1 MKSVVEVTEF
11 DKVKEYISELAIS
24 EVGKMMVLNSKIYDD
39 IETIKTQITYTTEA
53 RKLYDLNLKLPLE
66 NFSDLT
72 TSIKDAKK
80 RLKLSAQEIWD
91 IANLLRNSRLVKTF
105 LEKNQEEALFL
116 SQIAKDLFVLKDFED
131 KVFDTFDSSLK
142 VKESASTELKRLYQS
157 LSDTLANIKST
168 VSKLLSDNDFT
179 DNLRDTIYTQR
190 DGRTVFQVKAESKN
204 KILGIVHDV
213 SATGQTFFIEPKE
226 LTELHNK
233 QRETEIL
240 INIETD
246 RILKAF
252 SDEIGNHFEEIL
264 STQEKLGEID
274 FHFAKGKYSQKTDS
288 TPAEIS
294 QEPKIILQSMKN
306 PVLMRVCDNVI
317 ENDFNAGKNNLCTI
331 ITGSNTGGKTVI
343 LKTVGLC
350 VLMTKAGFH
359 IPCSKAEIYPFKN
372 IFADIGDQQNIIQSL
387 STFSS
392 HIKNLVQMSIEADKN
407 TLILIDEI
415 CSGTDP
421 SEGAALAEALL
432 EHFINKNAFCIV
444 TTHFGDLKKL
454 ALEGN
459 SFENAS
465 VRFDSETLKPTYQF
479 IQGISGSSNA
489 ITIAEN
495 LGLEKEIIEQSRK
508 IFHENSG
515 KNIELYSQIE
525 KMWEETAKSLENAKM
540 NEEKTKELKSLLEQ
554 QAEELKKEKRK
565 IISDYK
571 KKTQVAFDSAR
582 DEIKIILKNLRE
594 NESRENAMNTIR
606 KNSLI
611 RKKLHDNLSEEYDAL
626 KEEYKDIDINNI
638 KSGDKVI
645 IKDLN
650 QEAEFVSIVDKG
662 KKAEILMGAVKTI
675 IPIKKLAIF
684 DKNIQ
689 KTKIQPLAKQKKHF
703 EFKKQEI
710 SYTLDLRGYRYEE
723 AMNEIETYLDTACAA
738 RLPHAIIIHGHGTGV
753 LKKAIRE
760 YLADSPYV
768 AKYRPG
774 EDAEGGDGVSV
785 VDLS

>member
-105 LEKNQEEALFL
+105 LEKNQEEAQQL
-116 SQIAKDLFVLKDFED
+116 SQIAKDLFVLKAFED

-294 QEPKIILQSMKN
+294 QEPKIFLQSMKN

-392 HIKNLVQMSIEADKN
+392 HIKNLVQMSIEADKE

-508 IFHENSG
+508 IFKENSG

-525 KMWEETAKSLENAKM
+525 KMWEDATKSLENAKI

-611 RKKLHDNLSEEYDAL
+611 RKKLHDNLSEEYDSL

-675 IPIKKLAIF
+675 IPVKKLAIF

-689 KTKIQPLAKQKKHF
+689 KSKIQPLVKQKKQF

-774 EDAEGGDGVSV
+774 EEAEGGDGVSV